1 MQLHLNI
8 QDALLVGNLR
18 GGFSTA
24 GPAHEVMDRPPLQL
38 QSPVQ
43 GVTLGSLVIL
53 WNLSNN
59 SIHQEEVL
67 KDGCAVC

>member
-43 GVTLGSLVIL
+43 GGDSGFFGHSLELI
-53 WNLSNN
+53 
-59 SIHQEEVL
+59 Q
-67 KDGCAVC
+67 